1 MFPPEECSKPY
12 DVEEPVTILN
22 QFCSLFYNK
31 ITITAIEQ
39 INGLAGGYSQLDIKG
54 RRSSVANLRFT
65 MKKSHSFSEKSYRK
79 ETIFQIM
86 YIVYPVLA
94 LVGVLGNLLTIVI
107 LSRGNCGLS
116 KCITYYLVAMA
127 AADLVV
133 VVADVILTR
142 MNFLFYP
149 VCFLDLTYICAVGTS
164 VQCVAADCSA
174 WLTIAFTFDRFVAI
188 CYPRANATYSSKR
201 TAAVVIGA
209 IWAVSCATNMPWYLA
224 IEPLLVIGNMSW
236 FCKAK
241 ESFYTS
247 LGWAM
252 FNWIDIILTPFIP
265 FFLIL
270 ALNTLTVSTLWPLT
284 KFAEFHAVWS
294 AYVVYIIYGQ
304 TVNYY
309 YTDYNHPIYI
319 LYHTAIMLQ
328 LSNSATNTCVYAVTQ
343 TKFREEVKKA
353 VKYPFV
359 LMMKQFSQT
368 GLFAKAPHVRIGL
381 IKHLV
386 LSKPGT
392 QHCNF
397 DLENTTMTL
406 KS

>member
-1 MFPPEECSKPY
+1 MNQQKHFFRELKINLWNSLPWET
-12 DVEEPVTILN
+12 VEAGSIGAFQHKFDSFLLGNNILG
-22 QFCSLFYNK
+22 S
-31 ITITAIEQ
+31 
-39 INGLAGGYSQLDIKG
+39 
-54 RRSSVANLRFT
+54 
-65 MKKSHSFSEKSYRK
+65 
-79 ETIFQIM
+79 
-86 YIVYPVLA
+86 
-94 LVGVLGNLLTIVI
+94 GNLLTIVI
-107 LSRGNCGLS
+107 LSKGNCGLS
-116 KCITYYLVAMA
+116 KCITHYLVAMA

-188 CYPRANATYSSKR
+188 CCPRANATYSSKR

-224 IEPLLVIGNMSW
+224 VEPLLVIGNMSW

-270 ALNTLTVSTLWPLT
+270 ALNTLTVRHIVAANKVRRSLLGHSNAGSTDSEMENRRNCVILL
-284 KFAEFHAVWS
+284 FAISGSFMLFWS

-359 LMMKQFSQT
+359 LMMKQFSQ
-368 GLFAKAPHVRIGL
+368 
-381 IKHLV
+381 
-386 LSKPGT
+386 
-392 QHCNF
+392 
-397 DLENTTMTL
+397 
-406 KS
+406 

>member
-1 MFPPEECSKPY
+1 GHPS
-12 DVEEPVTILN
+12 N
-22 QFCSLFYNK
+22 QISEFVL
-31 ITITAIEQ
+31 
-39 INGLAGGYSQLDIKG
+39 
-54 RRSSVANLRFT
+54 
-65 MKKSHSFSEKSYRK
+65 SFLCL
-79 ETIFQIM
+79 T
-86 YIVYPVLA
+86 
-94 LVGVLGNLLTIVI
+94 GNLLTIVI
-107 LSRGNCGLS
+107 LSKGNCGLS
-116 KCITYYLVAMA
+116 KCITHYLVAMA

-188 CYPRANATYSSKR
+188 CCPRANATYSSKR
-201 TAAVVIGA
+201 TAAV
-209 IWAVSCATNMPWYLA
+209 
-224 IEPLLVIGNMSW
+224 PLLVIGNMSW

-270 ALNTLTVSTLWPLT
+270 NRRNCVILL
-284 KFAEFHAVWS
+284 FAISGSFMLFWS

-343 TKFREEVKKA
+343 TKFREEA
-353 VKYPFV
+353 WGDTAGRCCLESEFV
-359 LMMKQFSQT
+359 
-368 GLFAKAPHVRIGL
+368 GHVRT
-381 IKHLV
+381 
-386 LSKPGT
+386 SKASSCCLCDYPP
-392 QHCNF
+392 
-397 DLENTTMTL
+397 
-406 KS
+406 